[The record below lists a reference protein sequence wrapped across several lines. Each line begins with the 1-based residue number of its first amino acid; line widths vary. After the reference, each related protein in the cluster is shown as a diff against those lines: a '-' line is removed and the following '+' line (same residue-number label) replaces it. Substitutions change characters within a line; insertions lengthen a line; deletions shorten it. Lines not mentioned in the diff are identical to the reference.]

1 MIQAGLFSAVLTAF
15 NVESYQLLQPGP
27 SDATV
32 AVLEEISARLNSF
45 TVSPPFVNSTHAR
58 IPHTPFQAP
67 PSAVWINALWFSSLI
82 CSLASASITLIV
94 KQWLHETVVGLSGTS
109 REIARLRQHRLHGLI
124 KWRVGT
130 IIVALPTL
138 LQLAL
143 VLFLVGMLI
152 LLWTL
157 HSAVAVL
164 TSILVAVLFTFF
176 VVVTILPTVK
186 WDCCYRSP
194 QASAV
199 YTAIRFSYDAT
210 RRSLDHFLG
219 TLWRIDTKFRGKFD
233 TTCLSHRLWLWIHT
247 SPGVPTW
254 LGREQVILAQTAGT
268 LDHRTATT
276 AYATSLSSDVL
287 SRTHIVLSDLPWQE
301 LDSFIQDIWSECDRH
316 SGGPS
321 VKADHCHHREAHIKR
336 AQYLALHAASHMAA
350 VAYDDRDEYWGRC
363 TSSILRRLPAFP
375 ESDFQCSL
383 EDYISTVGSIA
394 LGNDSTAWLASDKLA
409 AYCLVL
415 YELDG
420 VVVSYSAIRHGSRSS
435 LYITVLL

>member
-1 MIQAGLFSAVLTAF
+1 MAANANNPDPTQASNGSHSHKRSHPSSLLASGDKWKADGVRAGDLDNWQCPTPEELRKELSHEFSEQERSEVWSDAAEAVKTHYDELVRRWKEEMDTLLVYAGLFSAVLTAF

-32 AVLEEISARLNSF
+32 AGVLEEISARLNSF

-67 PSAVWINALWFSSLI
+67 PSAVWINALWFSSLV

-164 TSILVAVLFTFF
+164 TSILIAVLFTFF

-194 QASAV
+194 
-199 YTAIRFSYDAT
+199 
-210 RRSLDHFLG
+210 
-219 TLWRIDTKFRGKFD
+219 
-233 TTCLSHRLWLWIHT
+233 
-247 SPGVPTW
+247 
-254 LGREQVILAQTAGT
+254 
-268 LDHRTATT
+268 
-276 AYATSLSSDVL
+276 
-287 SRTHIVLSDLPWQE
+287 
-301 LDSFIQDIWSECDRH
+301 
-316 SGGPS
+316 
-321 VKADHCHHREAHIKR
+321 
-336 AQYLALHAASHMAA
+336 
-350 VAYDDRDEYWGRC
+350 
-363 TSSILRRLPAFP
+363 
-375 ESDFQCSL
+375 
-383 EDYISTVGSIA
+383 
-394 LGNDSTAWLASDKLA
+394 
-409 AYCLVL
+409 
-415 YELDG
+415 
-420 VVVSYSAIRHGSRSS
+420 
-435 LYITVLL
+435 